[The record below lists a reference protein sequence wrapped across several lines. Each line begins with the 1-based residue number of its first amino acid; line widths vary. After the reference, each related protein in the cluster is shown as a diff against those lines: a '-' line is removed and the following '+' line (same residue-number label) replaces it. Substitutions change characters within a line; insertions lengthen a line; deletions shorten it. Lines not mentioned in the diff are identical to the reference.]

1 MAHRCS
7 SQVPIEVWLTG
18 VAHRWR
24 GQARARTRVSDQRV
38 ERAAVAELRQV
49 VLHQDDQVLGALV
62 ARPLHREAAL
72 VLVARANGG
81 GHFGSKHG
89 RLTARQPAREFY
101 PEVHTRR

>member
-1 MAHRCS
+1 M
-7 SQVPIEVWLTG
+7 WLTG

-81 GHFGSKHG
+81 GHVGSKHGSKHG

-101 PEVHTRR
+101 PEVHTGC